1 MHSRLHWTLRLL
13 VFIGLGVGSYFISDD
28 LLLLA
33 FIVLVP
39 AIIINLTTDAGGTGT
54 TLYLI
59 AHAACVALAWF
70 APKLNIFAESGN
82 FIIATSVGLIV
93 IWDMIFNIL
102 PGKLKNGLIYD
113 GGMVLWVSLPLL
125 ICDGVMEKG
134 IHTSITSAIAVGT
147 LIAWGAYLL
156 FLLLGRFFDFSGS
169 SSSSSSSSGRARR
182 ATARDVERAWD
193 KCRSRYGISIRIS
206 HIDDSGSRMDVYLD
220 VPQYTDQSTVR
231 TIINHVGGYLS
242 DLDTDH
248 IHFRY

>member
-1 MHSRLHWTLRLL
+1 MHSRLHWALRLL
-13 VFIGLGVGSYFISDD
+13 VLVGLGVGSYFISDD

-33 FIVLVP
+33 FLILVP

-59 AHAACVALAWF
+59 AHAVCVALAWF

-82 FIIATSVGLIV
+82 FIISASLGLIV

-113 GGMVLWVSLPLL
+113 GGMVLWVILPFL
-125 ICDGVMEKG
+125 ICNGVVEKG
-134 IHTSITSAIAVGT
+134 THTSITSAIAVGT

-156 FLLLGRFFDFSGS
+156 FLLFGRFFDFSGF
-169 SSSSSSSSGRARR
+169 SSSSSSSGGTRR

-193 KCRSRYGISIRIS
+193 KCRSRMGISVRIRR
-206 HIDDSGSRMDVYLD
+206 IDGNSSRLDVYLD
-220 VPQYTDQSTVR
+220 VPQYTDNSTVSN
-231 TIINHVGGYLS
+231 IIQHVGGYLS

-248 IHFRY
+248 IHFHY